1 MFTLTAMEFCLATN
15 KLSMECLNKLSA
27 LILIYESS
35 HPLEILWGEK
45 FLPQIKCCCQCFI
58 HNHT

>member
-1 MFTLTAMEFCLATN
+1 MQE
-15 KLSMECLNKLSA
+15 KLSP

-35 HPLEILWGEK
+35 IHYLGLAEEN